1 MCINNS
7 AMKTFVQFLFLF
19 FLLSLTGCVTASYS
33 NPEAKSI
40 AKSSITSKDKFFI
53 AVANEGRYK
62 GIRYKES
69 NVELENA
76 IEKQLSNYVANIICA
91 GHILDL
97 ESAKTIAKSKGCSI
111 LVFSRILHWEDRATA
126 WSGLSDKIE
135 IRTTI
140 YDLNKNIVLDSFI
153 AEGSS
158 ANITFLNDAPSD
170 LLDTPYR
177 RYFDSL
183 FCK

>member
-1 MCINNS
+1 M
-7 AMKTFVQFLFLF
+7 T
-19 FLLSLTGCVTASYS
+19 
-33 NPEAKSI
+33 KSI

-97 ESAKTIAKSKGCSI
+97 ESAKTIAKSKVCDRHRGKDSEQNGF
-111 LVFSRILHWEDRATA
+111 FS
-126 WSGLSDKIE
+126 SGE
-135 IRTTI
+135 QH
-140 YDLNKNIVLDSFI
+140 
-153 AEGSS
+153 
-158 ANITFLNDAPSD
+158 
-170 LLDTPYR
+170 
-177 RYFDSL
+177 
-183 FCK
+183 